1 MENEELNLEEQIKE
15 IEKQLLELPQKKE
28 WFHFIFNS
36 NLENKKLELESR
48 LKELQEKKNIE
59 DERIAKEKLEREI
72 EEQAKQNAI
81 DYLKNLKPI
90 EADITLNKEYCL
102 FKYNNIMWAEP
113 RKIRGVDTFTIIDT
127 GTLYI
132 TNEKIILKT
141 DSETKNFKISSVI
154 DIDFL
159 KNGVEVSRIKGK
171 NIRLGGDINR
181 TQVYIIYFLIDT
193 IRKNELIITEKKQ

>member
-36 NLENKKLELESR
+36 NLENQKLELENR

-81 DYLKNLKPI
+81 DYLKNLKAI

-102 FKYNNIMWAEP
+102 FKYDNIMWAEP

>member
-1 MENEELNLEEQIKE
+1 MKRKNEKNNE
-15 IEKQLLELPQKKE
+15 IVLTFLIL
-28 WFHFIFNS
+28 
-36 NLENKKLELESR
+36 
-48 LKELQEKKNIE
+48 
-59 DERIAKEKLEREI
+59 
-72 EEQAKQNAI
+72 
-81 DYLKNLKPI
+81 
-90 EADITLNKEYCL
+90 
-102 FKYNNIMWAEP
+102 
-113 RKIRGVDTFTIIDT
+113 FTIIDT

>member
-102 FKYNNIMWAEP
+102 FKYDNIMWAEP

>member
-15 IEKQLLELPQKKE
+15 IEKQLLELHQKKE